1 MDDMNDDM
9 NMKVMQAFLN
19 AIAKNEA
26 RMAERE
32 KRVKEQAHEAYLKR
46 QAEAEAKRKEEERWN
61 ALSPEEKEKELAES
75 RRIIREA
82 LNKTDKK

>member
-26 RMAERE
+26 KMAERE